1 MKINELQIDGSIKE
15 QIKEKLLMHSVGEK
29 NSDPYESSEEEEDPK
44 IHQLLFEESS
54 DETDNNSKEE
64 WECNHCKAILN
75 MNDLCINVL
84 TIEENL
90 ILKVIDKI
98 ENREEKYKALED
110 YICIAKEIDQPRM
123 QRNHE
128 EKS

>member
-1 MKINELQIDGSIKE
+1 
-15 QIKEKLLMHSVGEK
+15 
-29 NSDPYESSEEEEDPK
+29 
-44 IHQLLFEESS
+44 
-54 DETDNNSKEE
+54 
-64 WECNHCKAILN
+64 

-90 ILKVIDKI
+90 ILKVIEKI
-98 ENREEKYKALED
+98 ENPEEKQKALED

-128 EKS
+128 EKSQLHSIKKILKRIE